1 MRRGAVAAGLG
12 HGRRFALVHDYLLV
26 LRGAERTF
34 AAMADRWADA
44 PNYTTLF
51 DNEGTC
57 RRFDGREVHT
67 SWLQHLGVRQGSFRK
82 LLPMFPRAV
91 ESLDLYGAEVVISSS
106 SAFAHGV
113 RVPDG
118 AVHVSYCHSPF
129 RYVWHERRRALSEV
143 PVWGR
148 PALDQMLTRVRRWDR
163 ARAAEVTHYVANSKL
178 TQRRIHEFYD
188 RDCRVV
194 HPPVEIDR
202 FEPGTA
208 EDWFLMVGELVDH
221 KRVDVA
227 LEGARRAGVRVK
239 VVGDGPERERLAA
252 RFDNADFLGRVT
264 DAELAD
270 LYASA
275 QALLVANTE
284 EFGITAVESQA
295 SGRPVV
301 APAAGGASET
311 VLDGVTGILLED
323 PTEDAFAEVLRN
335 VDFDGFWS

>member
-1 MRRGAVAAGLG
+1 
-12 HGRRFALVHDYLLV
+12 
-26 LRGAERTF
+26 
-34 AAMADRWADA
+34 
-44 PNYTTLF
+44 
-51 DNEGTC
+51 
-57 RRFDGREVHT
+57 
-67 SWLQHLGVRQGSFRK
+67 
-82 LLPMFPRAV
+82 
-91 ESLDLYGAEVVISSS
+91 
-106 SAFAHGV
+106 
-113 RVPDG
+113 
-118 AVHVSYCHSPF
+118 
-129 RYVWHERRRALSEV
+129 
-143 PVWGR
+143 
-148 PALDQMLTRVRRWDR
+148 
-163 ARAAEVTHYVANSKL
+163 VTHYVANSRL

-335 VDFDGFWS
+335 VDFDGFWSQAIIGNAERFSVRAFQERLHHEVDLAIGAGEAPARVPVAAPRHLAIA